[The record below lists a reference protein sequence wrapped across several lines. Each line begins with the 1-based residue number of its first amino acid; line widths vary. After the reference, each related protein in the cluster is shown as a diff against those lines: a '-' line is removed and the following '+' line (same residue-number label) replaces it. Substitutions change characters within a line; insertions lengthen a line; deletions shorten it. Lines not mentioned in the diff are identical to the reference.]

1 MPRKLNI
8 ESVKGRIPVRYRMH
22 AAVRIPMIVGALL
35 IAAWCLYVL
44 FNHVNSDTSL
54 FYKMLPVLVLFVALD
69 SALRHLT
76 SLNSVIFTPECLWL
90 RFILKPS
97 LTIPWENIRALEFRK
112 VLTYYVFIT
121 YQDLRGKQK
130 IFKTSASF
138 PKILEIMYNIADLC
152 PQLVMN
158 DELRRMISVMK
169 DLKTRQDQE

>member
-8 ESVKGRIPVRYRMH
+8 ASVKGRMPVRYRMH
-22 AAVRIPMIVGALL
+22 PGVRIPMIVGALL

-44 FNHVNSDTSL
+44 FNHVSSETKL
-54 FYKMLPVLVLFVALD
+54 FYKILPLMVLFIALD

-90 RFILKPS
+90 RFLLKPAIA
-97 LTIPWENIRALEFRK
+97 IPWANISSLEFRK
-112 VLTYYVFIT
+112 VLTYYVFLT
-121 YQDLRGKQK
+121 YQDARGKQK

-158 DELRRMISVMK
+158 DELNKMVSVMRDIK
-169 DLKTRQDQE
+169 ARQDQE